1 MLKYLTL
8 SISLVVSL
16 LGTPYQS
23 FYDYKVQE
31 FSQMSQSKLVF
42 LGDSL
47 TMRHNWSNFK
57 AANMGI
63 DGDTTGGV
71 YSRVHQAS
79 NADTIVLM
87 IGVNDILNQ
96 VPLSR
101 IQTNYTKILNNFNS
115 KQKIYILSLLPV
127 IDEKLTKKINQDIKE
142 MNKWLENELKQ
153 RNFTYLNFYPKF
165 LDMNKKGLAKALTTD
180 GIHLSP
186 KAYKLWEKNLKEVLS
201 SD

>member
-1 MLKYLTL
+1 
-8 SISLVVSL
+8 
-16 LGTPYQS
+16 
-23 FYDYKVQE
+23 
-31 FSQMSQSKLVF
+31 MSQSKLVF